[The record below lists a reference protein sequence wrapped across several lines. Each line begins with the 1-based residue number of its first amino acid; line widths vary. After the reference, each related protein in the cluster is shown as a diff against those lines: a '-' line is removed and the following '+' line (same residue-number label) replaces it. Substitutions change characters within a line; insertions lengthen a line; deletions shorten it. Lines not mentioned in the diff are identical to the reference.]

1 MVYTHIMEESTAFKV
16 NDVEVPV
23 SIWIIPENTMEYN
36 TIYLDSKSTTQNTTT
51 MYTIYKPMP
60 V

>member
-1 MVYTHIMEESTAFKV
+1 MVYTHIMEGSTAFKV

-51 MYTIYKPMP
+51 MYTIYKAMPM
-60 V
+60 